1 MVAQDGTVNPA
12 IGGWNEA
19 LEELHRRIAGRFAR
33 SEARGRVKRYLL
45 GLLGRVERKNGW
57 QLAEAIGD
65 NDPQGVQRLLNS
77 AKWEADAVRD
87 DLREYVLEHLGDEHS
102 GVLLADETGFL
113 KKGNKSVGVARQY
126 TGTAGD
132 TVDCQVGVFVAYV
145 SNKGAAF
152 IDRALYLPEQW
163 ANDPKR
169 RAEAGVPEEVAFANK
184 VELAKRM
191 LQRAFEAGVPAR
203 WVLADSFYGRSHEFR
218 RWLEERGRAY
228 AVTYP
233 AKYKRFRVAL
243 PRSDLRGSHAPIGT
257 VEGLVDEATPEA
269 AKAATSGRWWRLSAW
284 TR

>member
-1 MVAQDGTVNPA
+1 MVAPDGTVNPA
-12 IGGWNEA
+12 IGGRGGAEGEQQPPRPPR
-19 LEELHRRIAGRFAR
+19 LCRAGAGGAH
-33 SEARGRVKRYLL
+33 E
-45 GLLGRVERKNGW
+45 
-57 QLAEAIGD
+57 
-65 NDPQGVQRLLNS
+65 P
-77 AKWEADAVRD
+77 
-87 DLREYVLEHLGDEHS
+87 
-102 GVLLADETGFL
+102 GFL
-113 KKGNKSVGVARQY
+113 KRGEKSVGVPRQY

-132 TVDCQVGVFVAYV
+132 TVDCQVGVFVAYA

-152 IDRALYLPEQW
+152 IDRTLYLPEEW

-218 RWLEERGRAY
+218 AWLEKRGRAY

-243 PRSDLRGSHAPIGT
+243 PRSD
-257 VEGLVDEATPEA
+257 
-269 AKAATSGRWWRLSAW
+269 
-284 TR
+284 